1 MPSRRLH
8 RVAALLKGR
17 IATII
22 TQELRDPA
30 LGFVTVTDARVT
42 GDLREATVFYT
53 VYGDETERA
62 GTTAA
67 LEKVRGLVRSEVGSQ
82 TGIKF
87 APTITFVEDAVAEG
101 ARHIDELLAQAR
113 AADEAVAVTASS
125 ATYAG
130 EPDPYRR
137 PAEDEVDDSAGGDED
152 DASR

>member
-1 MPSRRLH
+1 MSNDVRARKLADRVKVIAAETLERR
-8 RVAALLKGR
+8 VK
-17 IATII
+17 
-22 TQELRDPA
+22 DPR
-30 LGFVTVTDARVT
+30 LGFVTVTDTRVT

-62 GTTAA
+62 STAAA
-67 LEKVRGLVRSEVGSQ
+67 LEKVRGLVRSEVGAQ

-101 ARHIDELLAQAR
+101 ARHIEELLAEAR
-113 AADEAVAVTASS
+113 AADEAVAETASS

-137 PAEDEVDDSAGGDED
+137 PADDEDDED
-152 DASR
+152 DASP